1 MSYIV
6 DRILNSP
13 ETIAVPSSASD
24 PINLWSSI
32 AALPAT
38 SLQDLVVYLHNPAG
52 SGANLYVGL
61 FREDTAVTATVV
73 SISEGLTFTVV
84 PGDTFPLGIRRGAGE
99 IFLTG
104 NGAAINIEVTIAS
117 VTGVQAC

>member
-1 MSYIV
+1 MSYII
-6 DRILNSP
+6 DRVLNSP
-13 ETIAVPSSASD
+13 ETIAVPSSAGN

-32 AALPAT
+32 TALADT
-38 SLQDLVVYLHNPAG
+38 SLRDLVVYLHNPAA

-61 FREDTAVTATVV
+61 YREDTAVSGVVV
-73 SISEGLTFTVV
+73 SSVEGLTFTVV

-99 IFLTG
+99 VFLTG

>member
-1 MSYIV
+1 MSYII
-6 DRILNSP
+6 DRVLNPP
-13 ETIAVPSSASD
+13 ETIAVPSSASN

-32 AALPAT
+32 TLPAT
-38 SLQDLVVYLHNPAG
+38 SLRDLVVYLHNPAG

-61 FREDTAVTATVV
+61 YVEDTAVTGAVV
-73 SISEGLTFTVV
+73 SASEGLTFTVV

-104 NGAAINIEVTIAS
+104 NAAAINIEVTIAS

>member
-1 MSYIV
+1 MSYII
-6 DRILNSP
+6 DRVLNSP
-13 ETIAVPSSASD
+13 EIIAVPSSASN

-32 AALPAT
+32 TLSDT
-38 SLQDLVVYLHNPAG
+38 SLRDLVVYLHNPAA

-61 FREDTAVTATVV
+61 YAEDTAVSGAVV
-73 SISEGLTFTVV
+73 SSVEGLTFTVV

-99 IFLTG
+99 IFLTA